1 MSTVKIAVLGVGNIG
16 GTLGRKW
23 VATGH
28 QVAFGVSDPNGE
40 KARVLRSELGNGAT
54 IGTIDQVL
62 ASNPEV
68 VLFAIPGTTMDA
80 TIAQY
85 AEQLNGKI
93 LIDAA
98 NKVAASVANSFAAFQ
113 QHTPHAHIYRAFNI
127 YGWENFANPVYEGEP
142 ADLFFCGTDG
152 ESRAVVEQ
160 LIADIGLQPVYLG
173 GVEQVG
179 AVDSLLRL
187 WFALAIGQQKGR
199 HLAFKALTR

>member
-1 MSTVKIAVLGVGNIG
+1 MSTIKIAVLGAGNIG

-40 KARVLRSELGNGAT
+40 KARVLRSELSNDAMV
-54 IGTIDQVL
+54 GTVAQVL

-98 NKVAASVANSFAAFQ
+98 NKVAASVANSFAALQ
-113 QHTPHAHIYRAFNI
+113 QHTPHARIYRAFNI
-127 YGWENFANPVYEGEP
+127 YGWENFANPVYEGES

-152 ESRAVVEQ
+152 ESRALVEQ
-160 LIADIGLQPVYLG
+160 LIGDIGLQPIYLG

-179 AVDSLLRL
+179 VVDSLLRL